1 MIVAV
6 FDANVLAAGLAGYA
20 LPTSAPGELM
30 RCWRVNAISVVL
42 SEPILAELARTVQN
56 PYFRR
61 RIATTGLEDAST
73 RFRSEGTIQ
82 PITIQV
88 VGVTARSHDDL
99 ILATAVSAS
108 ALFLRDRG

>member
-1 MIVAV
+1 
-6 FDANVLAAGLAGYA
+6 
-20 LPTSAPGELM
+20 M
-30 RCWRVNAISVVL
+30 RRWRVNAISVVL